1 MQSNHKE
8 LISKYGCRPSELH
21 RLPYFDP
28 IRMLEIDPMHC
39 LYLGIAKHVLQ
50 RVWMEKDIVR
60 KVDYS
65 SVHQS
70 LNTVRCP
77 SYVGRIPSNAFYC
90 FGS

>member
-1 MQSNHKE
+1 M
-8 LISKYGCRPSELH
+8 
-21 RLPYFDP
+21 
-28 IRMLEIDPMHC
+28 IDPMHC

-77 SYVGRIPSNAFYC
+77 SMLEGYLVMLFTALVVTLQISIKIGQTYSLFLHSRVF
-90 FGS
+90 